1 MIIALLVA
9 SYLLI
14 DALQRDNY
22 GDRSAAIT
30 MAGRRQRRV
39 VSFGYHES
47 GSEATAS
54 DNYRL
59 F

>member
-1 MIIALLVA
+1 MSIAEIIPLLRG
-9 SYLLI
+9 LM
-14 DALQRDNY
+14 QRDNY
-22 GDRSAAIT
+22 GVRSAAIT

-39 VSFGYHES
+39 VDFGYHES

-54 DNYRL
+54 DNYGL